1 MSVFTEFA
9 QGRSKL
15 QRQIDELR
23 QKSSDADSELRR
35 AQEQRREVS
44 KRPASE
50 AGSSADSA
58 INELQRESQQL
69 KNRYKQ
75 AQEWRAKL
83 LLEEHA
89 LR

>member
-44 KRPASE
+44 KRPLVRLEVARIARLTNCS
-50 AGSSADSA
+50 G
-58 INELQRESQQL
+58 
-69 KNRYKQ
+69 NRNN
-75 AQEWRAKL
+75 
-83 LLEEHA
+83 
-89 LR
+89 